1 MARATGKEAIR
12 LWFEFL
18 KRACHAEDV
27 AVNTKHYQAWGN
39 VANTKFETWWRTHAE
54 LLFPNRQV
62 EITQRYLS
70 DAGVLN
76 VAVPIALTPT
86 VAAAQLRQAL
96 IEHYKSIGH
105 VPKPQRTYTLTEGAE
120 IKVSAL
126 RAYLATYDANQKL
139 ITSEH
144 ISHVPAKLLL
154 AEVRRFYMART
165 HKWQHTK
172 RRVEGL
178 PMALAGEIVYHAD
191 TDSVSS
197 NSSDTGAERAVRRY
211 LAIANR
217 LVAAAAGG
225 DFPSRDYFK
234 LK

>member
-27 AVNTKHYQAWGN
+27 AVNTKHYQAWGD
-39 VANTKFETWWRTHAE
+39 VAQTKFENWWKQHAE
-54 LLFPNRQV
+54 QLFPYRKV
-62 EITQRYLS
+62 AVVQRYLS
-70 DAGVLN
+70 DAGLVHL
-76 VAVPIALTPT
+76 AVPMALTAT
-86 VAAAQLRQAL
+86 DAASQVRQAL
-96 IEHYKSIGH
+96 IEHYKSIAH

-154 AEVRRFYMART
+154 AEVRRYYMART

-172 RRVEGL
+172 RRVEAL
-178 PMALAGEIVYHAD
+178 PMALAGDIVYHALTD
-191 TDSVSS
+191 TVSS
-197 NSSDTGAERAVRRY
+197 NSSDIGAERAVRRY

-217 LVAAAAGG
+217 LVAAAADG

>member
-18 KRACHAEDV
+18 KRACHADD
-27 AVNTKHYQAWGN
+27 ATVNTKYYKEWGD
-39 VANTKFETWWRTHAE
+39 VANTKFETWWREHAE
-54 LLFPNRQV
+54 LLFPYRRV

-70 DAGVLN
+70 DALVLN
-76 VAVPIALTPT
+76 FAVPIALTPT
-86 VAAAQLRQAL
+86 VAAAQLRQVL

-172 RRVEGL
+172 RRVEAL
-178 PMALAGEIVYHAD
+178 PMALAGDIVYHAD

-197 NSSDTGAERAVRRY
+197 NSSDIGAERTVRRY

-217 LVAAAAGG
+217 LVAAAASG

-234 LK
+234 VQ